1 MENKLEKLTQKLYQ
15 EGLSKGRDEAHNIV
29 AEAKTEAAQIVDK
42 AKAEAAAIVAQAK
55 KSAEEVAKNSQTEI
69 ALASKQAVATLK
81 ESIAQ
86 MIIAKSSSEAVAK
99 ATLDSNFVKEILLAV
114 AKDWNVNTSGKV
126 TLEAILPAER
136 SSELKK
142 AIEASAKELLGA
154 GIEVGYSDKI
164 KSGFR
169 IAPKDGGY
177 YISFTD
183 ADFDALLSEYLRP
196 KLSEIL
202 YGTK

>member
-136 SSELKK
+136 SAELKK

>member
-42 AKAEAAAIVAQAK
+42 AKAEAAQIVADAK
-55 KSAEEVAKNSQTEI
+55 KSATEVAKNSQTEI

-99 ATLDSNFVKEILLAV
+99 ATLDSNFVKEILLSV
-114 AKDWNVNTSGKV
+114 AKNWNVSTSGKV

-136 SSELKK
+136 SAELKK
-142 AIEASAKELLGA
+142 AIEASAKELLSA

-169 IAPKDGGY
+169 IAPKGGGY

-196 KLSEIL
+196 KLSQIL